1 MSQNPD
7 SVVNQGE
14 FAGHV
19 KPSEPLT
26 TSGVSSDAL
35 SVSSGSW
42 NLASSIHETARASYA
57 DPVALHTYPVV

>member
-19 KPSEPLT
+19 KPSEPLMKG
-26 TSGVSSDAL
+26 GVSSSL
-35 SVSSGSW
+35 SPLEILGE
-42 NLASSIHETARASYA
+42 I
-57 DPVALHTYPVV
+57 